1 MSYPAGYHIERE
13 RPKQRRSGEAARMK
27 AIQAATDLFALGGYG
42 GTSIADVAAKT
53 GLSQS
58 GLLHHFPSKA
68 ALLTAV
74 LEHRSKEDD
83 EFLFGGESPP
93 LGWEAFEALASLV
106 ARNSTRVKWVG
117 LFVRLSAEA
126 TEPGHP
132 AHQWLLD
139 HYASLR
145 QWLGEALEHGKKE
158 GAIREDAPVEI
169 LVNNTIAVLDGI
181 QQQWMCAPGS
191 FSMVT
196 QFRNFLDGT
205 KNIWST

>member
-1 MSYPAGYHIERE
+1 MSYPAGYRIERE
-13 RPKQRRSGEAARMK
+13 RPRRRSSGEAARLK
-27 AIQAATDLFALGGYG
+27 AIHAAIELFAVGGYG

-58 GLLHHFPSKA
+58 GLLHHFPSKT

-74 LEHRSKEDD
+74 LEHRSKEDTD
-83 EFLFGGESPP
+83 FLFGGEQAP
-93 LGWEAFEALASLV
+93 LGWEAFDALVSLV
-106 ARNSTRVKWVG
+106 ARNSTRPDWVG

-139 HYASLR
+139 HYSSLR
-145 QWLGEALEHGKKE
+145 QWLSEALEQGK
-158 GAIREDAPVEI
+158 IRGEVKQDAPVTF

-181 QQQWMCAPGS
+181 QLQWLCAPGS
-191 FSMVT
+191 FSMVA
-196 QFRNFLDGT
+196 QFRNFIQSIKT
-205 KNIWST
+205 TWS